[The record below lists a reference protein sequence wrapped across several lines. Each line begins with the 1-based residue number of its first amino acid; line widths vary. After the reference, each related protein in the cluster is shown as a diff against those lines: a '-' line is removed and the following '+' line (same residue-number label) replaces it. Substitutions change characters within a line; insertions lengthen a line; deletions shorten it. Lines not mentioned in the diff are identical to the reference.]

1 MNVFAKC
8 KSETKIWINEKLS
21 PKTSDYYLNCAKGKF
36 SDVLTYDQSF
46 LDDDGR
52 EIIQL
57 SDGAIGTMWKLRAIS
72 HEILSEAEVDYKLKQ
87 INKIF
92 EKLVSKSLSIQV
104 YFVKENSS
112 QFNLPKY
119 YDSPQN
125 YAQKVVKNRIDSF
138 KDPNSSAPDLI
149 NLDIY
154 ICMRLDPSYYRRLFG
169 NKELTA
175 SLGEEIRLFNEDLS
189 NLRVMA
195 ETLENG
201 YTAKLGEDLERVGAG
216 ELIYFLR
223 KILHQKE
230 GQSGNFFKKDAS
242 HSSQVKISETL
253 LKGSIE
259 WRKDAIGVG
268 DDTYEVMSWQTQPY
282 SIYPGLMNFLLQ
294 IKGDFYAVM
303 NLRPKNYHEDLE
315 QKSEEA
321 KGADPRQKRQKI
333 QFDEAN
339 DRVAGGE
346 KLINASFHII
356 YRNEGIK
363 LEGDKS
369 LRRANQVAR
378 DISDTIPMFVED
390 QCAYLAFVACLP
402 FMYSKKI
409 APLLGRERR
418 ILSADLGYMLP
429 LLGGMRGAREP
440 KQLMQSRAGEQ
451 IWLNNR
457 EAPSNPHFAVYG
469 ESGSGKSF
477 FMANHIVAEFAYDK
491 DLITIMV
498 DSLTSYKYLAKA
510 IGEDYGSSIIT
521 PPSSFPNIFYGEI
534 ADDRLA
540 VITSTI
546 KVAVSLISKE
556 EISAP
561 EEVLLSDSI
570 VYVSR
575 ANIEAASREY
585 VVAINSSKLGSFE
598 DSNQKRRVV
607 RLSDVVNVF
616 AVVAANNSLSKD
628 LVDGL
633 VQKLLP
639 FYGSGPYANIFD
651 QLQFEQK
658 EERSPAFILYDLADI
673 QDDANLCAITTLLLI
688 AETERIIKHPL
699 NAGRRGNLIFEEAQT
714 TLNSKNPV
722 LTDYIKGAYARFR
735 KLGWACGCIGNM
747 IDAFSELSGPKAA
760 WDLSATKILLPLTS
774 ESEQSKLIKLLKIPY
789 HCELASSLVRVSG
802 KYSQFLYL
810 ANPVKGSGIYV
821 STGHDYWL
829 SSNERYDCEAIEYVA
844 EKLQVEKTY
853 QDAID
858 ILANYSSGGFRD
870 EFGSLRSLSKTER
883 RELGELAV
891 GINQKF
897 KGEISEKF

>member
-1 MNVFAKC
+1 MP
-8 KSETKIWINEKLS
+8 IL
-21 PKTSDYYLNCAKGKF
+21 
-36 SDVLTYDQSF
+36 F
-46 LDDDGR
+46 L
-52 EIIQL
+52 
-57 SDGAIGTMWKLRAIS
+57 
-72 HEILSEAEVDYKLKQ
+72 
-87 INKIF
+87 
-92 EKLVSKSLSIQV
+92 
-104 YFVKENSS
+104 
-112 QFNLPKY
+112 
-119 YDSPQN
+119 
-125 YAQKVVKNRIDSF
+125 
-138 KDPNSSAPDLI
+138 
-149 NLDIY
+149 
-154 ICMRLDPSYYRRLFG
+154 
-169 NKELTA
+169 
-175 SLGEEIRLFNEDLS
+175 
-189 NLRVMA
+189 
-195 ETLENG
+195 
-201 YTAKLGEDLERVGAG
+201 
-216 ELIYFLR
+216 
-223 KILHQKE
+223 
-230 GQSGNFFKKDAS
+230 
-242 HSSQVKISETL
+242 
-253 LKGSIE
+253 
-259 WRKDAIGVG
+259 
-268 DDTYEVMSWQTQPY
+268 
-282 SIYPGLMNFLLQ
+282 
-294 IKGDFYAVM
+294 
-303 NLRPKNYHEDLE
+303 
-315 QKSEEA
+315 
-321 KGADPRQKRQKI
+321 RQKI
-333 QFDEAN
+333 HLRGN

-585 VVAINSSKLGSFE
+585 VGAINSSKLGSFE

-639 FYGSGPYANIFD
+639 FYGSGP
-651 QLQFEQK
+651 LK
-658 EERSPAFILYDLADI
+658 
-673 QDDANLCAITTLLLI
+673 
-688 AETERIIKHPL
+688 
-699 NAGRRGNLIFEEAQT
+699 
-714 TLNSKNPV
+714 
-722 LTDYIKGAYARFR
+722 
-735 KLGWACGCIGNM
+735 
-747 IDAFSELSGPKAA
+747 
-760 WDLSATKILLPLTS
+760 LTS
-774 ESEQSKLIKLLKIPY
+774 SSQITMVPLQL
-789 HCELASSLVRVSG
+789 EL
-802 KYSQFLYL
+802 
-810 ANPVKGSGIYV
+810 
-821 STGHDYWL
+821 W
-829 SSNERYDCEAIEYVA
+829 
-844 EKLQVEKTY
+844 
-853 QDAID
+853 
-858 ILANYSSGGFRD
+858 
-870 EFGSLRSLSKTER
+870 
-883 RELGELAV
+883 
-891 GINQKF
+891 
-897 KGEISEKF
+897 